1 MQKLS
6 ECDFTVL
13 DLEVSGGKLDSC
25 GILEIGMVKIQNE
38 RITDSFS
45 SLVYSEYPIQHI
57 VQKMT
62 GISAETIKDSPP
74 FSSLAD
80 TIAQFINS
88 DILIVHNSPF
98 DIQILNVHMKKLGMA
113 RFTNSVL
120 CTVKLGH
127 LLAPEAENRKLETL
141 AKHFNIDLKDR
152 HRALGDAMATAE
164 IFLTYLKLLK
174 EKGVETLS
182 QLYFFMEKANASS
195 TPH

>member
-1 MQKLS
+1 MKKLS
-6 ECDFTVL
+6 ECTFTVL

-25 GILEIGMVKIQNE
+25 GIMEIGMVKIQNE
-38 RITDSFS
+38 KISNTFS
-45 SLVYSEYPIQHI
+45 SLVYSEYPIQPV
-57 VQKMT
+57 VQRMT
-62 GISAETIKDSPP
+62 GISSETIKDSPP
-74 FSSLAD
+74 FSSLAK
-80 TIAQFINS
+80 TIEEFINS

-113 RFTNSVL
+113 RFTNTVL

-152 HRALGDAMATAE
+152 HRALGDARATAE

-182 QLYFFMEKANASS
+182 QLYLFMEKAHAGA
-195 TPH
+195 